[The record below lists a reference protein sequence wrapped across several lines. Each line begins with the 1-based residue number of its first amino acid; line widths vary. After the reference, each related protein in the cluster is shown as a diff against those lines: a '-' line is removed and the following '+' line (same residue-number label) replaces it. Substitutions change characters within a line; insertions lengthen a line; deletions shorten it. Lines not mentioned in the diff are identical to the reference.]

1 MSRID
6 MRVILL
12 RFHIAVVRVHTLF
25 ICKLTWMFVG
35 KLLRF
40 FAIVGDIIITLFLL
54 RKQDF
59 LHKVVCFS
67 K

>member
-6 MRVILL
+6 TRVIVL
-12 RFHIAVVRVHTLF
+12 RFHIAVVRVHRLF
-25 ICKLTWMFVG
+25 ILCKLTWMFVG

-59 LHKVVCFS
+59 LH
-67 K
+67 